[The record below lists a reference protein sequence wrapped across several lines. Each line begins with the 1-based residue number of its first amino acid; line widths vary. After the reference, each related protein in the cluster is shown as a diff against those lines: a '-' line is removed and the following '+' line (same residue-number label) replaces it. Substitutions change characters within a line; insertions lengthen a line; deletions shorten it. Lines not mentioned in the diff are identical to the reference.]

1 MKLYIKQRVFS
12 WKDKFSVFDENENLQ
27 YFAESEV
34 FTFGKKL
41 HLFDACGMEVSFIS
55 ETVTFFMPRFSII
68 RNGEEVA
75 EVVREFTFFR
85 PKYRIDRLGW
95 RVEGEVFDHD
105 YWLTDANGD
114 IITTVRK
121 AWFTWGDTYEID
133 IADSVDPVIALSVVL
148 IIDAVLANQNN

>member
-1 MKLYIKQRVFS
+1 
-12 WKDKFSVFDENENLQ
+12 
-27 YFAESEV
+27 
-34 FTFGKKL
+34 
-41 HLFDACGMEVSFIS
+41 MEVSFIS

-85 PKYRIDRLGW
+85 PKYRIDGLGW
-95 RVEGEVFDHD
+95 RCEGEVFDHD

-133 IADSVDPVIALSVVL
+133 IADGVDPVIALSVVL

>member
-27 YFAESEV
+27 YFAESEI

-41 HLFDACGMEVSFIS
+41 HLFDACGMQVSFIS

-85 PKYRIDRLGW
+85 PKYRIDGLGW
-95 RVEGEVFDHD
+95 RVEGDVFDHD

-133 IADSVDPVIALSVVL
+133 IADGVDPVIALSVVL

>member
-85 PKYRIDRLGW
+85 PKYRIDGLGW
-95 RVEGEVFDHD
+95 RVEGEVFDH
-105 YWLTDANGD
+105 
-114 IITTVRK
+114 
-121 AWFTWGDTYEID
+121 
-133 IADSVDPVIALSVVL
+133 
-148 IIDAVLANQNN
+148 VLAMLHTFGLQAFQSPTGLDIKDSAI

>member
-27 YFAESEV
+27 YFAESEI

-41 HLFDACGMEVSFIS
+41 HLFDACGMQVSFIS
-55 ETVTFFMPRFSII
+55 ETVTLFMPRFSII

-85 PKYRIDRLGW
+85 PKYRIDGLGW
-95 RVEGEVFDHD
+95 RCEGDVFDHD
-105 YWLTDANGD
+105 YVLLDRNGF
-114 IITTVRK
+114 TVATVSK
-121 AWFTWGDTYEID
+121 AWFTWGDAYEID
-133 IADSVDPVIALSVVL
+133 ITMDSDPVIALAVVL
-148 IIDAVLANQNN
+148 VIDAALEQSNY